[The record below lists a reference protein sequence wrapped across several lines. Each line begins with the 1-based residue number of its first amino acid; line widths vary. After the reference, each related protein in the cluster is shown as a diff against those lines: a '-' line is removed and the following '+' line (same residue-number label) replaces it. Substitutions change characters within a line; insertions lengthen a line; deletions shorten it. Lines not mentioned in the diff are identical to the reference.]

1 MCCLN
6 CEIYQILMHFNIWAK
21 IHILI
26 HHISNYCHS
35 FMQSVHMLADMLV
48 LSDELKVFSVAKNAV
63 HSENQT

>member
-1 MCCLN
+1 
-6 CEIYQILMHFNIWAK
+6 MHFNIWAK